1 VNGEFDADLVFGG
14 AGDDEIGAGFDPDAP
29 ATTSCSAAAGTTR

>member
-14 AGDDEIGAGFDPDAP
+14 AGNDELGAGFDPDDP
-29 ATTSCSAAAGTTR
+29 GG